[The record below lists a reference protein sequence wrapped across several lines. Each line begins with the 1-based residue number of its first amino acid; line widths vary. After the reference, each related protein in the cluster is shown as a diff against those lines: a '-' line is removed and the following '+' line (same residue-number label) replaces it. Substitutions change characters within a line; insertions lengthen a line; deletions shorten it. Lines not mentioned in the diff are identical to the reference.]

1 MTPREVIPAE
11 ISEEVET
18 EVSIAL
24 NQMVDKMRI
33 KPVSKR
39 QWKARLK
46 LGRWIPRMV
55 IERWSMTAPEG
66 YKLVWHIEE
75 DFVKIMPKDFDG
87 YREYHPFKRAW
98 E

>member
-1 MTPREVIPAE
+1 MTPREVIPAH
-11 ISEEVET
+11 ISEEVEA

-24 NQMVDKMRI
+24 NKMVDKMRL
-33 KPVSKR
+33 KPISKR
-39 QWKARLK
+39 QWKARLM

-75 DFVKIMPKDFDG
+75 DFVKIMPKSFDG
-87 YREYHPFKRAW
+87 YREYQPVKRAW